1 MLQGSPRS
9 WQMSTRPVQLVSLQ
23 EWATL
28 VDAHGAGGT
37 HAPVALT
44 GQVVEVSGM
53 SRLPSLG

>member
-1 MLQGSPRS
+1 
-9 WQMSTRPVQLVSLQ
+9 MSTRPVQLVSLQ
-23 EWATL
+23 EWATP